1 MLLTTTADCVP
12 PQTHQPESKCAQCW
26 CMPRHCV
33 VLKVASDDELQPL
46 AGASQRLVHAL
57 PQLPL
62 DGLELGAHLLSRCF
76 PPDDKADSIPGFPTG
91 MREPQEIERLRLALD
106 RKSTRL

>member
-1 MLLTTTADCVP
+1 
-12 PQTHQPESKCAQCW
+12 
-26 CMPRHCV
+26 V
-33 VLKVASDDELQPL
+33 VLKVASDDGLQPL

-57 PQLPL
+57 PQLPF

-91 MREPQEIERLRLALD
+91 MREPQEIERLRLAFSTLPSIRYGKPAELD
-106 RKSTRL
+106 QSRFLRM